1 MRKHIARILTAV
13 MLLSLLTVSAH
24 AADTAGAYEE
34 VTFEA
39 RGLIFG
45 NVSGKVTISEA
56 RAVMDPSGSVV
67 DYYAVPET
75 VTVTVTPYADPLDN
89 KASLVGVRYYDAV
102 AQTGGSETY
111 ENMNHFLMTSA
122 GQLKEI
128 GDQNAF
134 MAVDMKHA
142 DYTLTAN
149 QAYTF
154 TVDATR
160 SDRVDVLC
168 SRPND
173 LGVEQVAE
181 LRYESGETAQE
192 PETPAAPVFTDVAK
206 DAYYA
211 DAVAWA
217 VEKGI
222 TTGKT
227 ETTFVPNETC
237 STAHILTFLWR
248 ANGSPEPT
256 IENPFTDVKESDY
269 FYKAALWAHEKE
281 LVSGNVFTA
290 SAPCTRG
297 QTMLYLYLLAGSPAA
312 EPTAF
317 TDVAADSVYNRAIS
331 WAVTQGITTGKTET
345 TFAPDEICTRGH
357 IVTFLYRAMEK

>member
-1 MRKHIARILTAV
+1 MKKTCKAFLAAA
-13 MLLSLLTVSAH
+13 LAAALLTVGASA
-24 AADTAGAYEE
+24 AWSADQAVFSNGPTDTFMTKIYNYPEERTVYVFPAGTTVSLGEGGIQINFSKMVNNNTEKESLHSEMITTNGGSFTIPDDGAIYC
-34 VTFEA
+34 VHPISQM
-39 RGLIFG
+39 GLGQDF
-45 NVSGKVTISEA
+45 
-56 RAVMDPSGSVV
+56 
-67 DYYAVPET
+67 Y
-75 VTVTVTPYADPLDN
+75 VTVSATP
-89 KASLVGVRYYDAV
+89 
-102 AQTGGSETY
+102 GSSTE
-111 ENMNHFLMTSA
+111 E
-122 GQLKEI
+122 
-128 GDQNAF
+128 
-134 MAVDMKHA
+134 
-142 DYTLTAN
+142 
-149 QAYTF
+149 
-154 TVDATR
+154 
-160 SDRVDVLC
+160 
-168 SRPND
+168 P
-173 LGVEQVAE
+173 AE
-181 LRYESGETAQE
+181 
-192 PETPAAPVFTDVAK
+192 PAAPVFTDVAK